1 MTATAPETPGPDH
14 VRDVFARYAQ
24 ALSEG
29 DTDGLVA
36 LFTPDATLE
45 DPIGT
50 EPHRGHAAIA
60 RFFRLGFDATGGR
73 ILFRPEGDVRVN
85 GRHAACAFVA
95 TCDRA
100 SPPFEVDTLDIA
112 RFDASGR
119 IESMVAI
126 LGPTNFRPL
135 SA

>member
-60 RFFRLGFDATGGR
+60 RCAALRFPRRSKR
-73 ILFRPEGDVRVN
+73 IGDFSAMAALVSRWKLPPV
-85 GRHAACAFVA
+85 HAA
-95 TCDRA
+95 
-100 SPPFEVDTLDIA
+100 
-112 RFDASGR
+112 
-119 IESMVAI
+119 
-126 LGPTNFRPL
+126 
-135 SA
+135 